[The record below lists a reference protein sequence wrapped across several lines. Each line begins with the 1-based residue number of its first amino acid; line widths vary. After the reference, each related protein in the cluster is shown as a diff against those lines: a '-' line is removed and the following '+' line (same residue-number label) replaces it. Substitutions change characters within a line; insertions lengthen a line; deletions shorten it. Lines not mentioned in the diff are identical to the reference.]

1 MPRTPLASPRALT
14 LTTMILACVGG
25 VHANCTKNDGQYTR
39 YDATLSLS
47 PSGAVSL
54 RQGESLSFA
63 VTTNYDVTD
72 ILFETDCGPL
82 AEVGGTKMVENH
94 LFVGKAFTVTGKQ
107 AGVCHVVVAD
117 GQLSARADLAIT
129 ASIPTTDASFDAP
142 SDAPS
147 DAPIDA
153 PIDPDAGLVAHLY
166 VSNRTAGSVARFR
179 VVAGTKLA
187 GVDGSFASA
196 AATGLAFGPTGT
208 LYVGNAADGTIAR
221 FAGAKATATPLA
233 VLSAP
238 TQVGWTPS
246 GVLFVPTTAGAGEL
260 WVASDGITDSLA
272 VYPLDSAGNLVG
284 LPSLVS
290 TGLGVVA
297 GAHGIQGLA
306 FDAPSSSLFAAADQV
321 RRLMLVRGAGT
332 WTLSPVTDSALT
344 PLGAA
349 NPVGLVMAPNR
360 WLFAAYPVPSF
371 LNVGYWSVANAA
383 TTFVNGASGV
393 ANSFSPL
400 AMAILPGQ
408 AAAEPVR
415 VYTSTNQNQVVAID
429 FTASNMPTLTDLAC
443 NAPAPSWAI
452 AGD

>member
-1 MPRTPLASPRALT
+1 MMYRVLRSCPRALT
-14 LTTMILACVGG
+14 LTTMILACAGG
-25 VHANCTKNDGQYTR
+25 VHSNCSASENSGSSGSLRKI
-39 YDATLSLS
+39 SLS
-47 PSGAVSL
+47 PSGPVSL
-54 RQGESLSFA
+54 RQGESVSFA
-63 VTTNYDVTD
+63 VVGSTSDVA
-72 ILFETDCGPL
+72 FETDCGPL
-82 AEVGGTKMVENH
+82 AEVAGTKVVGNS
-94 LFVGKAFTVTGKQ
+94 LFVGNGFTVTGKQ
-107 AGVCHVVVAD
+107 TGRCHVSVAD
-117 GQLSARADLAIT
+117 TDTPASVDLTIT
-129 ASIPTTDASFDAP
+129 ASIPTTDASFDASFDAP

-147 DAPIDA
+147 DGATDA
-153 PIDPDAGLVAHLY
+153 DAGPVAHLY

-208 LYVGNAADGTIAR
+208 LYVGNATDGTIAR
-221 FAGAKATATPLA
+221 FASAKATATPLA
-233 VLSAP
+233 ALSAP

-246 GVLFVPTTAGAGEL
+246 GVLFVPTAAGAGEL
-260 WVASDGITDSLA
+260 WVASEGITASLA

-321 RRLMLVRGAGT
+321 RRLTLVRGVGT

-349 NPVGLVMAPNR
+349 NPVGLVIAPNR

-371 LNVGYWSVANAA
+371 LNMGYWSVANAG
-383 TTFVNGASGV
+383 TTFVNGASGTS
-393 ANSFSPL
+393 NSFSPL
-400 AMAILPGQ
+400 AVAILPGQ

-429 FTASNMPTLTDLAC
+429 FTASGMPTLSDLAC